1 MVIDDEEFCI
11 AAMQAM
17 LGLLGIDTAHQVDF
31 CINGKEAIK
40 IVTDS
45 YKKGFKYNMI
55 FTDFQMP
62 IMDGTT
68 ATKKIRQVLKE
79 KFDVNIE
86 DQPAIIGV
94 TGHVDERFK
103 ADGI

>member
-11 AAMQAM
+11 AAMQGM

-40 IVTDS
+40 MLTDS
-45 YKKGFKYNMI
+45 YQKGFKYNMI

-68 ATKKIRQVLKE
+68 ATKKIRQVLLD
-79 KFDVNIE
+79 KFDIKIE
-86 DQPAIIGV
+86 DQPVIIGV
-94 TGHVDERFK
+94 TGHVDDRF
-103 ADGI
+103 ATDGL